1 MLKCPFPN
9 CDYETESLIAMRIHF
24 AKKHRNEPCPICG
37 EKVKNLYIHFA
48 SRGRKCPKHKEVF
61 EMLRARII

>member
-9 CDYETESLIAMRIHF
+9 CSYTTESLIAMRIHF
-24 AKKHRNEPCPICG
+24 TKKHQADPCPICG

-48 SRGRKCPKHKEVF
+48 NKGRKCKKHRQIF
-61 EMLRARII
+61 EMLRGKVL